1 MRQSHFESSKTG
13 MRPAVP
19 AIRLEP
25 ALDLPRNGSNG
36 PEFHSSLR
44 RYQRYE
50 ELERG
55 RQGCGRWGLRGQQA
69 SRHLEWG
76 LGEPAIPLEA
86 QFSEIASY
94 IALVIEA
101 GAVLVV
107 AFGASQALAAV
118 ITVVIRRSAGEMEGR
133 QIWIR
138 FATWILLALEFALA
152 ADLVRTAVAPTWD
165 DIAKLAVIATIRTM
179 RNYFLAKDIAAIPS
193 RNPLQIRPLT
203 LPDREVSGPIHW
215 TAAP

>member
-1 MRQSHFESSKTG
+1 M
-13 MRPAVP
+13 
-19 AIRLEP
+19 
-25 ALDLPRNGSNG
+25 DLPRNGSNG

-55 RQGCGRWGLRGQQA
+55 RQGCGRWGLPGQQA

-107 AFGASQALAAV
+107 AFGAFQALAAV
-118 ITVVIRRSAGEMEGR
+118 VVVVVRRAAGEMEGR

-138 FATWILLALEFALA
+138 FATLDPARAGICARRRSRAHGRG
-152 ADLVRTAVAPTWD
+152 ADLGRHRQARRDRHHPHHAELFPRQGHRRVRPGTGIWRKSAFYLGVP
-165 DIAKLAVIATIRTM
+165 
-179 RNYFLAKDIAAIPS
+179 
-193 RNPLQIRPLT
+193 PLI
-203 LPDREVSGPIHW
+203 DW
-215 TAAP
+215 TTVPECG

>member
-1 MRQSHFESSKTG
+1 
-13 MRPAVP
+13 
-19 AIRLEP
+19 
-25 ALDLPRNGSNG
+25 
-36 PEFHSSLR
+36 
-44 RYQRYE
+44 
-50 ELERG
+50 
-55 RQGCGRWGLRGQQA
+55 LRGQQA

-138 FATWILLALEFALA
+138 FAT
-152 ADLVRTAVAPTWD
+152 TS
-165 DIAKLAVIATIRTM
+165 
-179 RNYFLAKDIAAIPS
+179 PS
-193 RNPLQIRPLT
+193 SR
-203 LPDREVSGPIHW
+203 
-215 TAAP
+215 